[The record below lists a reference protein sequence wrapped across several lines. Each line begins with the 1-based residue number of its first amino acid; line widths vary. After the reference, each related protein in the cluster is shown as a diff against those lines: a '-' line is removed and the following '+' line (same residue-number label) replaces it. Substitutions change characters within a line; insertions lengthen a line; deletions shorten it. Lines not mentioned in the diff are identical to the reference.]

1 MARNTDRQLEI
12 PSELRAFTEKS
23 VEQAKQA
30 FGGFMSAAHRTM
42 STFEGQAASA
52 RQDARKLGEKA
63 VTFAER
69 NIASSFEFAQ
79 SVVRANNVDD
89 MLILQ
94 ADYIKAQIKT
104 LTEQAKELG
113 QNAAKSA
120 QAATA
125 KSAPSRS
132 TQSVARRAAKTARR
146 PPSSGTKSARK
157 SPRKAKP

>member
-52 RQDARKLGEKA
+52 QQDARKMGEKA
-63 VTFAER
+63 VSFAER
-69 NIASSFEFAQ
+69 NIASSFEFAEG
-79 SVVRANNVDD
+79 VVRANNVED
-89 MLILQ
+89 MLKLQ
-94 ADYIKAQIKT
+94 ADYIKAQITT

-120 QAATA
+120 QATTA
-125 KSAPSRS
+125 KSAPPGSA
-132 TQSVARRAAKTARR
+132 QSVARRAAKSA
-146 PPSSGTKSARK
+146 SSAAKLARK
-157 SPRKAKP
+157 SSHKAKR

>member
-1 MARNTDRQLEI
+1 MPRNAEQQFEI

-30 FGGFMSAAHRTM
+30 FDGFISAAHRTV

-52 RQDARKLGEKA
+52 QQDAKKLGEKA

-79 SVVRANNVDD
+79 DVVRAKNVED
-89 MLILQ
+89 MLKLQ
-94 ADYIKAQIKT
+94 ADYIRAQIKT

-113 QNAAKSA
+113 QQTGMTAQSATKSS
-120 QAATA
+120 
-125 KSAPSRS
+125 K
-132 TQSVARRAAKTARR
+132 SVAQSA
-146 PPSSGTKSARK
+146 TKSAKFSGR
-157 SPRKAKP
+157 STRKAAAQSKG